1 MTAEDN
7 PAEKPAPPVAA
18 RAAPAP
24 AAGPIGPARNAD
36 GFSVQAIHLV
46 RTTQQINV
54 QMSQMADQKASIL
67 MGATFVVFT
76 ISVGQASRGDFP
88 LALMV
93 LAISAF
99 LSALCAIAAVLP
111 SIRPPRR
118 GAPDRDNVL
127 FFGVFAQLSEDE
139 YADRVLAA
147 LRSDETVF
155 RTMLR
160 DTWQNGVVLQRKK
173 YRYLGYAYRIFLA
186 GLTLTL
192 LTFLWESR
200 ETLLRLV

>member
-1 MTAEDN
+1 MSEAAE
-7 PAEKPAPPVAA
+7 PAAVKAPP
-18 RAAPAP
+18 RA
-24 AAGPIGPARNAD
+24 PARNAD
-36 GFSVQAIHLV
+36 GFSIQAIHLV

-54 QMSQMADQKASIL
+54 TMSQMADQKASIL

-88 LALMV
+88 FALLV

-99 LSALCAIAAVLP
+99 LSALCSIAAVLP
-111 SIRPPRR
+111 SFRAPP
-118 GAPDRDNVL
+118 ASPDRDNVL
-127 FFGVFAQLSEDE
+127 FFGVFAQMSEEE
-139 YADRVLAA
+139 YTDRVLAA

-160 DTWQNGVVLQRKK
+160 DTYQNGLVLQRKK

-192 LTFLWESR
+192 VTFLWESR
-200 ETLLRLV
+200 DTLMRLT

>member
-1 MTAEDN
+1 MTADN
-7 PAEKPAPPVAA
+7 TPAERPAPP
-18 RAAPAP
+18 APAP
-24 AAGPIGPARNAD
+24 AGPTAPARNAD

-54 QMSQMADQKASIL
+54 TMSQMADQKASIL

-88 LALMV
+88 YALMV
-93 LAISAF
+93 LAVSAF

-111 SIRPPRR
+111 SITPPR
-118 GAPDRDNVL
+118 AQASDRDNVL

-139 YADRVLAA
+139 YADRVLDK

-173 YRYLGYAYRIFLA
+173 YRYLGFAYRIFLV

-192 LTFLWESR
+192 VTFLWESR

>member
-1 MTAEDN
+1 MNEDQ
-7 PAEKPAPPVAA
+7 PVAVPAPP
-18 RAAPAP
+18 
-24 AAGPIGPARNAD
+24 PIAPARNSD
-36 GFSVQAIHLV
+36 GFSIQAIHLV
-46 RTTQQINV
+46 RTTMQANV
-54 QMSQMADQKASIL
+54 QLSQMADQKASIL

-76 ISVGQASRGDFP
+76 IAVGQASRGDFP
-88 LALMV
+88 YALMV

-111 SIRPPRR
+111 SIRPPR
-118 GAPDRDNVL
+118 AASSERDNVL
-127 FFGVFAQLSEDE
+127 FFGVFAHLSEDE

-155 RTMLR
+155 RMLLR
-160 DTWQNGVVLQRKK
+160 DTYQNGVVLHRKK

-192 LTFLWESR
+192 ITFLIESR
-200 ETLLRLV
+200 EALARLF

>member
-1 MTAEDN
+1 VAPQSEAGRAEV
-7 PAEKPAPPVAA
+7 KP
-18 RAAPAP
+18 P
-24 AAGPIGPARNAD
+24 AAPARNAD
-36 GFSVQAIHLV
+36 GFSIQAIHLV
-46 RTTQQINV
+46 RTTMQANITL
-54 QMSQMADQKASIL
+54 SQMADQKASIL

-88 LALMV
+88 YALLV

-111 SIRPPRR
+111 SVRAPRKLPPGRE
-118 GAPDRDNVL
+118 NVL
-127 FFGVFAQLSEDE
+127 FFGVFAGMSEDE
-139 YADRVLAA
+139 YAERVLEA

-160 DTWQNGVVLQRKK
+160 DTYQNGLVLQRKK
-173 YRYLGYAYRIFLA
+173 YRYLSLAYQIFLV

-192 LTFLWESR
+192 IVFLYESH
-200 ETLLRLV
+200 TVLMGMM

>member
-1 MTAEDN
+1 MSAED
-7 PAEKPAPPVAA
+7 KPAAVTTPPPPG
-18 RAAPAP
+18 APP
-24 AAGPIGPARNAD
+24 SPVGPARNAD
-36 GFSVQAIHLV
+36 GFSIQAIHLV
-46 RTTQQINV
+46 RTTMQVNV
-54 QMSQMADQKASIL
+54 TMSQMADQKASIL

-76 ISVGQASRGDFP
+76 IAVGQASRGAFP
-88 LALMV
+88 VALMV

-111 SIRPPRR
+111 SFRPPRLPS
-118 GAPDRDNVL
+118 PDRENIL
-127 FFGVFAQLSEDE
+127 FFGVFANLSEDE

-160 DTWQNGVVLQRKK
+160 DTYQNGLVLQRKK

-186 GLTLTL
+186 GLTVTL
-192 LTFLWESR
+192 LAFLYESGA
-200 ETLLRLV
+200 TLGGVF